1 MGWWV
6 DPRSTRWITRGRA
19 GAPVEARGW
28 PAIAVV
34 RVHLVASSRVRRG
47 RGVRPGAAAKVI
59 LHSNLQEWSVS
70 WLAGHYRNM
79 AAE

>member
-1 MGWWV
+1 MGRWVGPRPPWWV
-6 DPRSTRWITRGRA
+6 TGARA
-19 GAPVEARGW
+19 RAPIEAGGGAAV
-28 PAIAVV
+28 AVV
-34 RVHLVASSRVRRG
+34 GVHLVASSCVGRG
-47 RGVRPGAAAKVI
+47 RGVGPGAAAKVI